1 MNTPVEALPQDSA
14 VSQKYLMNQTP
25 ASAGHKNN
33 SNSIPQFKQAKIVV
47 L

>member
-1 MNTPVEALPQDSA
+1 MNTLVEALLQDSA
-14 VSQKYLMNQTP
+14 VSQKYLMNPTP

-33 SNSIPQFKQAKIVV
+33 LNSIPQFKQAKIVV